1 MKCIICH
8 YGNIM
13 KLLQIFHLFLLY
25 LHSAVRWECVFVKV
39 VVDTKWFFSKEVVY
53 KVELTVSVRWMDM
66 ESTFSTR
73 WTRKIAFYAQHSVQA
88 TNFQLQSCS
97 EEVIMHRT
105 KLATGRVNDMYLRY
119 AKGYGHSHTIV
130 GIAVLPKNSP
140 PLIIHEWVEEASFL
154 NTYIPIFRLEKKV
167 SHKRKLQNFPYLPL
181 SCNYLFLANF
191 KNHTSHCMTS
201 VFSH

>member
-39 VVDTKWFFSKEVVY
+39 VVDTKWSFSKEVVY

-105 KLATGRVNDMYLRY
+105 KLATGRVNDIPALCEELR
-119 AKGYGHSHTIV
+119 T
-130 GIAVLPKNSP
+130 
-140 PLIIHEWVEEASFL
+140 F
-154 NTYIPIFRLEKKV
+154 TYYCRHRRITKKFTTTHLQWMV
-167 SHKRKLQNFPYLPL
+167 SKRQAFWLHVFQFFVWKRK
-181 SCNYLFLANF
+181 
-191 KNHTSHCMTS
+191 
-201 VFSH
+201 FSAIESYITCPTCVCHVITYS

>member
-1 MKCIICH
+1 MCKTVRQTIKTKKTVPDLKCIICH

-39 VVDTKWFFSKEVVY
+39 FVDTKWSFSKEVVY

-97 EEVIMHRT
+97 EEVVMHRT
-105 KLATGRVNDMYLRY
+105 KLATGRVNDIPALC
-119 AKGYGHSHTIV
+119 KGLLTFTYYCRHRRITKKFTTTHYTWMGWRGKLSEYIHSNFSLGKESFTQ
-130 GIAVLPKNSP
+130 PKVTKLS
-140 PLIIHEWVEEASFL
+140 LLAS
-154 NTYIPIFRLEKKV
+154 V
-167 SHKRKLQNFPYLPL
+167 
-181 SCNYLFLANF
+181 
-191 KNHTSHCMTS
+191 
-201 VFSH
+201 V

>member
-25 LHSAVRWECVFVKV
+25 LHSAVRWECVFVKL
-39 VVDTKWFFSKEVVY
+39 VVDTKWSFSKEVVY

-105 KLATGRVNDMYLRY
+105 KLATGRVNDIPALCKGLRTFTY
-119 AKGYGHSHTIV
+119 YCRHRRISKKFITTHYTWMGWRGKLSEYIHSNFSLGKESFTQ
-130 GIAVLPKNSP
+130 PKVTKLS
-140 PLIIHEWVEEASFL
+140 LLAS
-154 NTYIPIFRLEKKV
+154 V
-167 SHKRKLQNFPYLPL
+167 
-181 SCNYLFLANF
+181 
-191 KNHTSHCMTS
+191 
-201 VFSH
+201 V